1 MTPVVLCFLLAV
13 LSDRFGLSY
22 HEADLRFAGAV
33 SVQASHETDA
43 HHWSIESTVSRTINR
58 LKSALM
64 RLGIRGFNPK
74 LRGAQGRLEALR
86 TPDGEPVPPNMLREM
101 NHDLA
106 RLAFIRAQMK
116 ATEQVRLE
124 RIKNDPSAEGH
135 PMVLMLARIVGIGIE
150 TADMLAGQGED
161 GCGRVAQLSVVLLRP
176 VEFARL
182 TSSLSF
188 LICDGEIFA
197 AQSPAC
203 VGAVLVGQPQGRCP
217 ASTSTSRMIT
227 SLRLSPGPR
236 MAASRSAT
244 DASTQTSHWRCSSA
258 SAWKA
263 TLPTGSVSQSAVK
276 AAGVRPMRTVNV
288 VHANFG
294 PIGPVSRRHHGRRL
308 NGAGSS
314 VSDRAV

>member
-1 MTPVVLCFLLAV
+1 LCFLLAV
-13 LSDRFGLSY
+13 LSNRFGLSY

-150 TADMLAGQGED
+150 TADMLAGQGEG
-161 GCGRVAQLSVVLLRP
+161 GCGRVAQLSVGLLRP

-188 LICDGEIFA
+188 LICDGE
-197 AQSPAC
+197 
-203 VGAVLVGQPQGRCP
+203 
-217 ASTSTSRMIT
+217 
-227 SLRLSPGPR
+227 
-236 MAASRSAT
+236 
-244 DASTQTSHWRCSSA
+244 
-258 SAWKA
+258 
-263 TLPTGSVSQSAVK
+263 
-276 AAGVRPMRTVNV
+276 
-288 VHANFG
+288 
-294 PIGPVSRRHHGRRL
+294 RRWCTT
-308 NGAGSS
+308 
-314 VSDRAV
+314 